1 MFLNDL
7 PYLCIKS
14 SKAMK
19 IKLTKQEKRVLRHVA
34 KFGKEQPRNITPI
47 MFHFCLSTLS
57 EKGLVEF
64 RSNSDIILEAGLTIK
79 ACAYME
85 SNPRLRN
92 PIDWKWI
99 ISIILSAIVAI
110 ATTLALFVA
119 CTKFN

>member
-1 MFLNDL
+1 MICPIFASNQA
-7 PYLCIKS
+7 
-14 SKAMK
+14 KAMR
-19 IKLTKQEKRVLRHVA
+19 IKLTKQEKRVLRHVV

-64 RSNSDIILEAGLTIK
+64 HSNSNIILDAGLTLK
-79 ACAYME
+79 GCAYME
-85 SNPRLRN
+85 ENPKLRN

-119 CTKFN
+119 CNK